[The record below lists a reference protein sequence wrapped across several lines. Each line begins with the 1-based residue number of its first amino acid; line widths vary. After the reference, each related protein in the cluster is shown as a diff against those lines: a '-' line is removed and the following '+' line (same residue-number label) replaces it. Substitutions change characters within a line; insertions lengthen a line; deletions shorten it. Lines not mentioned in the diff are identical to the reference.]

1 MQQLFANLLALEVS
15 PRKMREASAFWGEV
29 KNLRGSDGRDKC
41 WEDPAFLPMPGDL
54 NDVKA
59 FLESVTAPDDL
70 SGLI

>member
-1 MQQLFANLLALEVS
+1 
-15 PRKMREASAFWGEV
+15 
-29 KNLRGSDGRDKC
+29 
-41 WEDPAFLPMPGDL
+41 MPGDL